1 MKYNFINKC
10 VLFFF
15 FLFISTAILSTTTL
29 AENAVRSAVC
39 ATTGATIDIHNANAS
54 GSDDDGCETQPDSQV
69 ITIHKISLCT
79 SSPTAPTTSAI
90 IDRSMCTE
98 YFSNDAGALA
108 TVVKGVA
115 NGVTGTITDIPSG
128 NYTHALV
135 ELGTSFTYTS
145 TFTFAEN
152 AKATD
157 TDGNNASTTCVTKA
171 SSFSPQYNLSNV
183 TNLAKSNITC
193 ADQAAV
199 PITMVLSALDFDSGT
214 STCDMA
220 LDYVGTNS
228 TVPAFLVKSDG
239 KLAATSCNATS
250 ANSVDRLVGF
260 LPIDVK
266 WVQGAGQKIK
276 IKYNNSRGAKID
288 WTGTNSINKLQISFF
303 DFTITSS
310 TPRKRSWR

>member
-10 VLFFF
+10 TFFLFFF
-15 FLFISTAILSTTTL
+15 FISTAILSTTTL
-29 AENAVRSAVC
+29 AEDAVRSGVC
-39 ATTGATIDIHNANAS
+39 ATTGATINILDAS
-54 GSDDDGCETQPDSQV
+54 ASDDDGCETQPDSQV

-98 YFSNDAGALA
+98 YFSNDAGAVA

-115 NGVTGTITDIPSG
+115 NGVTGTITDVPSG
-128 NYTHALV
+128 TYTHALV
-135 ELGTSFTYTS
+135 EMGTSFTYTS
-145 TFTFAEN
+145 TFTFTSA
-152 AKATD
+152 ATD

-171 SSFSPQYNLSNV
+171 SSFTPKYSLSNV

-193 ADQAAV
+193 ADQAAA
-199 PITMVLSALDFDSGT
+199 PTTMVLSALDFDGSSSCT
-214 STCDMA
+214 MT

-250 ANSVDRLVGF
+250 ANSVDRVVGF
-260 LPIDVK
+260 LPIDIK
-266 WVQGAGQKIK
+266 WSQGAGQKIK

-288 WTGTNSINKLQISFF
+288 WTGTNSINKINIAFF
-303 DFTITSS
+303 DFTITSR
-310 TPRKRSWR
+310 TPRKRSFR

>member
-1 MKYNFINKC
+1 MKYNYINKC
-10 VLFFF
+10 ILFFF
-15 FLFISTAILSTTTL
+15 FFFISTAILSTTTL
-29 AENAVRSAVC
+29 AEDASRSAVC
-39 ATTGATIDIHNANAS
+39 ATTGATINILDAS
-54 GSDDDGCETQPDSQV
+54 ASEDDGCETQPDSQV

-135 ELGTSFTYTS
+135 EMGTSFTYTS
-145 TFTFAEN
+145 TFTFTSA
-152 AKATD
+152 ATD

-171 SSFSPQYNLSNV
+171 SSFTPQYNLSNV

-193 ADQAAV
+193 VNQAAV
-199 PITMVLSALDFDSGT
+199 PTTILLSALHWDGD
-214 STCDMA
+214 STCKMA

-250 ANSVDRLVGF
+250 ANSVDRVVGF

-288 WTGTNSINKLQISFF
+288 WTGTNSINKINISFF
-303 DFTITSS
+303 DFTMTSR
-310 TPRKRSWR
+310 TPKKRSFE

>member
-1 MKYNFINKC
+1 MKYNYINKC
-10 VLFFF
+10 ILFFF
-15 FLFISTAILSTTTL
+15 FFFISTAILSTTTL
-29 AENAVRSAVC
+29 AEDANRSAVC
-39 ATTGATIDIHNANAS
+39 ATTGATINILNAS
-54 GSDDDGCETQPDSQV
+54 ESDDNGCETQPDSQV

-90 IDRSMCTE
+90 IDSTMCTE

-115 NGVTGTITDIPSG
+115 NIITGTITDIPSG

-135 ELGTSFTYTS
+135 EMGTSFTYTS
-145 TFTFAEN
+145 TFTFTEN
-152 AKATD
+152 VSD
-157 TDGNNASTTCVTKA
+157 TDGNNGTTKTCVTKA
-171 SSFSPQYNLSNV
+171 SSFTPKYNLSNV

-199 PITMVLSALDFDSGT
+199 PITMILSALEFDGS
-214 STCDMA
+214 STCKMA

-250 ANSVDRLVGF
+250 ANSVDRVVGF
-260 LPIDVK
+260 LPIDIK
-266 WVQGAGQKIK
+266 WSQGAGQNVRIV
-276 IKYNNSRGAKID
+276 YNNSRGALID
-288 WTGTNSINKLQISFF
+288 WTGTNSINKINIAFF
-303 DFTITSS
+303 DFTMTSR
-310 TPRKRSWR
+310 TPKKRSFE

>member
-10 VLFFF
+10 TFFLFFF
-15 FLFISTAILSTTTL
+15 FISTAILSTTTL
-29 AENAVRSAVC
+29 AADADRSAAC
-39 ATTGATIDIHNANAS
+39 ATTGATIDIHDANAS
-54 GSDDDGCETQPDSQV
+54 VSDDDGCETQPDSQV

-90 IDRSMCTE
+90 IDRSMCKE
-98 YFSNDAGALA
+98 YFSNDAGAVA
-108 TVVKGVA
+108 TVKKGVS
-115 NGVTGTITDIPSG
+115 NTITGTTTDIPSG
-128 NYTHALV
+128 TYTHALV
-135 ELGTSFTYTS
+135 EMGTSFSYTS
-145 TFTFAEN
+145 TFNFSAN
-152 AKATD
+152 ATD

-171 SSFSPQYNLSNV
+171 SSFTPQYNLSDV

-193 ADQAAV
+193 ADQAAAPTTIV
-199 PITMVLSALDFDSGT
+199 LNALYFDGSSSCTMT
-214 STCDMA
+214 

-250 ANSVDRLVGF
+250 ANSVDRVVGF

-266 WVQGAGQKIK
+266 WVQGAGHTIK

-288 WTGTNSINKLQISFF
+288 WTGTNSINKINIAFF
-303 DFTITSS
+303 DFTITSR
-310 TPRKRSWR
+310 TPRKRSFR

>member
-15 FLFISTAILSTTTL
+15 FFFISTAILSTTTL
-29 AENAVRSAVC
+29 AENAVRSGVC
-39 ATTGATIDIHNANAS
+39 ATTGATIDIHDANAS

-152 AKATD
+152 AKASD

-171 SSFSPQYNLSNV
+171 SSFDPQYNLSNV

-250 ANSVDRLVGF
+250 ANSVDRVVGF

-288 WTGTNSINKLQISFF
+288 WTGTNSINKLQIAFF

>member
-1 MKYNFINKC
+1 MKYNYINKC
-10 VLFFF
+10 ILFFF
-15 FLFISTAILSTTTL
+15 FFFISTAILSTTTL

-39 ATTGATIDIHNANAS
+39 ATTGATINILDAS
-54 GSDDDGCETQPDSQV
+54 ASDDDGCETQPDSQV

-90 IDRSMCTE
+90 IDSTMCTE

-135 ELGTSFTYTS
+135 EMGTSFTYTS

-152 AKATD
+152 AKASD

-171 SSFSPQYNLSNV
+171 SSFTPQYNLSNV

-199 PITMVLSALDFDSGT
+199 PITMVLSALDFDGS
-214 STCDMA
+214 STCKMA

-250 ANSVDRLVGF
+250 ANSVDRVVGF

>member
-10 VLFFF
+10 TFFLFFF
-15 FLFISTAILSTTTL
+15 FISTAILSTTTL
-29 AENAVRSAVC
+29 AEDAVRSGVC
-39 ATTGATIDIHNANAS
+39 ATTGATINILDAS
-54 GSDDDGCETQPDSQV
+54 ASDDDGCETQPDSQV

-135 ELGTSFTYTS
+135 EMGTSFTYTS
-145 TFTFAEN
+145 TFTFTSA
-152 AKATD
+152 ATD

-171 SSFSPQYNLSNV
+171 SSFTPQYNLSNV

-199 PITMVLSALDFDSGT
+199 PVTMVLSALDFNDET
-214 STCDMA
+214 STCKMA

-250 ANSVDRLVGF
+250 ANSVDRVVGF
-260 LPIDVK
+260 LPIDIK
-266 WVQGAGQKIK
+266 WSQGAGQKIK

-288 WTGTNSINKLQISFF
+288 WTGTNSINKLQIAFF

>member
-15 FLFISTAILSTTTL
+15 FLFISTVILSTTTL

-39 ATTGATIDIHNANAS
+39 ATTGATIDIHDANAS
-54 GSDDDGCETQPDSQV
+54 GSDDDGCETQPDSQA

-90 IDRSMCTE
+90 IDSTMCTE

-128 NYTHALV
+128 TYTHALV
-135 ELGTSFTYTS
+135 EMGTSFTYTS
-145 TFTFAEN
+145 TFTFTEN
-152 AKATD
+152 VSD
-157 TDGNNASTTCVTKA
+157 TDGNNGTTKTCVTKA
-171 SSFSPQYNLSNV
+171 SSFDPQYNLSEV

-193 ADQAAV
+193 VNQAAV

-214 STCDMA
+214 STCKMA

-228 TVPAFLVKSDG
+228 TVPVFLIKSDG

-250 ANSVDRLVGF
+250 ANSVDRVVGF
-260 LPIDVK
+260 LPIDIK
-266 WVQGAGQKIK
+266 WSQGAGQNVRIE
-276 IKYNNSRGAKID
+276 YNNSRGAKID

-303 DFTITSS
+303 DFTMTSR
-310 TPRKRSWR
+310 TPRARSFE

>member
-39 ATTGATIDIHNANAS
+39 ATTGATINILDAS
-54 GSDDDGCETQPDSQV
+54 ASDDDGCETQPDSQV

-135 ELGTSFTYTS
+135 EMGTSFTYTS
-145 TFTFAEN
+145 TFTFTDN
-152 AKATD
+152 VTD

-171 SSFSPQYNLSNV
+171 SSFTPQYNLSNV

-199 PITMVLSALDFDSGT
+199 PITMVLSALDFDGT
-214 STCDMA
+214 STCKMA

-250 ANSVDRLVGF
+250 ANSVDRVVGF
-260 LPIDVK
+260 LPIDIK
-266 WVQGAGQKIK
+266 WSQGAGQTIK
-276 IKYNNSRGAKID
+276 IKYNNSRGVLID
-288 WTGTNSINKLQISFF
+288 WTGTNSINKINIAFF